1 MSNMDNAAVPSGGA
15 VLTGGPATA
24 ADPGGQAPPAV
35 TQWRR
40 TLRRLLRRKMAVAG
54 AVLVVLFLLV
64 ALIGPL
70 ITGSQTRLGLTDI
83 LAGPSGA
90 HPLGTDDLGRDVLA
104 RLTGGARVSLLA
116 GVVSTALALAV
127 GIPLG
132 LAAGY
137 YRGWTDSVLM
147 RITDLVLSFPYLVF
161 AVGMA
166 AILGPS
172 LRNVIIAL
180 AVAEVP
186 SVVRIV
192 RGETL
197 VLRGQDF
204 VAAAVADGA
213 RDAAIM
219 WRAILPNMTNTLIVK
234 ATVAIPAGILGEAAL
249 SFLGLGVQPP
259 QASWGV
265 MLTSAQQFLAQDPLL
280 AVFPGVAIAL
290 TTLGF
295 NLLGDGLRD
304 VLDPRE
310 LM

>member
-1 MSNMDNAAVPSGGA
+1 VNETAIDE
-15 VLTGGPATA
+15 TGLPTA
-24 ADPGGQAPPAV
+24 QAPAGDDAPPQV
-35 TQWRR
+35 QWRR
-40 TLRRLLRRKMAVAG
+40 TVRRLMRRKMAVIG
-54 AVLVVLFLLV
+54 AVMVIVFLGV
-64 ALIGPL
+64 ALIGPFVA
-70 ITGSQTRLGLTDI
+70 GSSTKLGLTDI
-83 LAGPSGA
+83 LGDPSGA
-90 HPLGTDDLGRDVLA
+90 HWLGTDDLGRDVLA
-104 RLTGGARVSLLA
+104 RICSGARVSLLA
-116 GVVSTALALAV
+116 GVVSSALAMAV
-127 GIPLG
+127 GVPLG

-137 YRGWTDSVLM
+137 FRGWTDSVLM
-147 RITDLVLSFPYLVF
+147 RITDVVLSFPYLIF

-172 LRNVIIAL
+172 LQNVIIAL

-186 SVVRIV
+186 SVIRVV

-197 VLRGQDF
+197 VLRQQDF
-204 VAAAVADGA
+204 VEAAVADGT
-213 RDAAIM
+213 RDLTIM

-310 LM
+310 L

>member
-1 MSNMDNAAVPSGGA
+1 MNHVALDEG
-15 VLTGGPATA
+15 L
-24 ADPGGQAPPAV
+24 PPAAAAPQESAAPLP
-35 TQWRR
+35 QWRR
-40 TLRRLLRRKMAVAG
+40 NVRRLLRRKMAVAG
-54 AVLVVLFLLV
+54 AVLVLLFLLV

-70 ITGSQTRLGLTDI
+70 LTGSPTSLGLTHI
-83 LAGPSGA
+83 LAGPSGS
-90 HPLGTDDLGRDVLA
+90 HLLGTDDLGRDVVA
-104 RLTGGARVSLLA
+104 RIAGGARVSLLA
-116 GVVSTALALAV
+116 GVVSTALAMAV
-127 GIPLG
+127 GVPLG
-132 LAAGY
+132 LAAGF

-147 RITDLVLSFPYLVF
+147 RLTDVVLSFPYLIF

-180 AVAEVP
+180 AVAEIP

-204 VAAAVADGA
+204 VEAAVADGT
-213 RDAAIM
+213 RDASIM

-259 QASWGV
+259 QSSWGV

-280 AVFPGVAIAL
+280 ALFPGIAIAL

-310 LM
+310 LQ

>member
-1 MSNMDNAAVPSGGA
+1 MTDTIIAVEAPAPAPVTSWRRAGRRFARHRMAVIGA
-15 VLTGGPATA
+15 VMVG
-24 ADPGGQAPPAV
+24 V
-35 TQWRR
+35 F
-40 TLRRLLRRKMAVAG
+40 
-54 AVLVVLFLLV
+54 LVVALF
-64 ALIGPL
+64 GPYVV
-70 ITGSQTRLGLTDI
+70 GSPSRLGLTDI
-83 LAGPSGA
+83 LAPPSGA
-90 HPLGTDDLGRDVLA
+90 HWLGTDDLGRDVFA
-104 RLTGGARVSLLA
+104 RLCNGARVSLLA
-116 GVVSTALALAV
+116 GVVSTALAMLIGV
-127 GIPLG
+127 PLG

-137 YRGWTDSVLM
+137 WSGWTDSVLM
-147 RITDLVLSFPYLVF
+147 RVNDVVLSFPYLVF

-180 AVAEVP
+180 AVAEIP

-197 VLRGQDF
+197 ALRRQDF
-204 VAAAVADGA
+204 VRAAIADGA
-213 RDAAIM
+213 RDLAVM
-219 WRAILPNMTNTLIVK
+219 GRSILPNMTNTLIVK

-280 AVFPGVAIAL
+280 AIFPGVAIAL

-310 LM
+310 AR